1 METRTPLIEFRN
13 VTKRF
18 GRLLVLD
25 AINLKIYDGEVT
37 VIIGLSGTGKS
48 VLLKHI
54 VGLLEPD
61 SGEILYNGKAL
72 KSMNAAEKK
81 AYLNDV
87 SYMFQNNALFDSM
100 TVAENIGLPLRY
112 DMGLSKKE
120 TQDRVA
126 HYLKQT
132 DLTGFED
139 AYPAQLSGG
148 MQKRVALARALA
160 TGPKVVLFDE
170 PTTGQDPVRKNAILN
185 MVAQYQRRIGF
196 TAVLI
201 SHDIPDVFFI
211 SDRILVLYERKI
223 AFEGSPEEFNAARLP
238 FKDELLQSLKEFEEN
253 VNGLYSMQQFRLRY
267 QAELETPSGEY
278 HYVLAVLTLADFNNI
293 CNNLGEDVCRAMLG
307 RFEVLLE
314 KYFGAKIP
322 GSFFAR
328 LKLNEFTIMLPNMDE
343 ASARQILSEF
353 ANEIGKDAAV
363 VNVFK
368 AGASEKPH
376 AVKADIIA
384 GLAVGDA
391 GVYIEDVFAGALKN
405 QMILATL
412 E

>member
-1 METRTPLIEFRN
+1 METRTPLIEFKN

-25 AINLKIYDGEVT
+25 AIDLKIYDGEVT

-54 VGLLEPD
+54 VGLMEPD
-61 SGEILYNGKAL
+61 VGEILYNGKSL
-72 KSMNAAEKK
+72 KNMNAAEKK

-100 TVAENIGLPLRY
+100 TVAENVSLPLRY
-112 DMGLSKKE
+112 DMGLGKKE
-120 TQDRVA
+120 AHDRVLT
-126 HYLKQT
+126 YLRQT
-132 DLTGFED
+132 DLEGFEN

-185 MVAQYQRRIGF
+185 MVAQYQRRFNF

-211 SDRILVLYERKI
+211 SDRILVLYDRKI
-223 AFEGSPEEFNAARLP
+223 AFQGSPEDFSMARLP
-238 FKDELLQSLKEFEEN
+238 FKDELLQSLKEFEDN
-253 VNGLYSMQQFRLRY
+253 VNGLYAMQQFRLRY
-267 QAELETPSGEY
+267 QSELQPSANDY
-278 HYVLAVLTLADFNNI
+278 HYVLAVLGLADFNNI
-293 CNNLGEDVCRAMLG
+293 CNNLSKDMCRRLLA
-307 RFEVLLE
+307 RFEVFLE

-328 LKLNEFTIMLPNMDE
+328 LKLNEFSIMLPNMDE
-343 ASARQILSEF
+343 ANARQILSEF
-353 ANEIGKDAAV
+353 AVEIGKDEEIITLLRTNGTQKQTAAKIDIV
-363 VNVFK
+363 
-368 AGASEKPH
+368 AGF
-376 AVKADIIA
+376 
-384 GLAVGDA
+384 AVGDA
-391 GVYIEDVFAGALKN
+391 SAYIENVFAEALKN
-405 QMILATL
+405 QVILATL
-412 E
+412 K